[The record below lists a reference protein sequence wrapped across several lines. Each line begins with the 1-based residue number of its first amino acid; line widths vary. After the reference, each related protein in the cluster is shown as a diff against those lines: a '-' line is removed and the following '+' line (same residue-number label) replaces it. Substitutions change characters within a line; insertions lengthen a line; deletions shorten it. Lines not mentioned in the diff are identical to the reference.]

1 MAPDFKHFDFAKI
14 VDAAGIKA
22 IRVED
27 PGAFAQPSN
36 RPLRTKGQR
45 SWDVV
50 TSPYELSLPP
60 KITKEQAEG
69 IQPLP
74 VEGNIGREHGGSGGS
89 GRRQPALTPYEWNYV
104 LHRTSN
110 DSCRRRLVEDL
121 GSSKNE

>member
-60 KITKEQAEG
+60 KITKEQAWGFSLYLLKET
-69 IQPLP
+69 LD
-74 VEGNIGREHGGSGGS
+74 GNME
-89 GRRQPALTPYEWNYV
+89 E
-104 LHRTSN
+104 
-110 DSCRRRLVEDL
+110 VEDL
-121 GSSKNE
+121 VAANLD